1 MNIQFFAEGSGDGG
15 DGNGNGNNGQ
25 SNTGNGNSN
34 QNTGNSNQGATY
46 TQEQLDGIVNSRTA
60 RAEQSALRSFFQ
72 QQGMSENEVTQAINS
87 YKAQRAKNTPDVAGM
102 QTELAQTKSQ
112 NQQLV
117 VQNSATIQAVELG
130 IDAKSIPYV
139 IKMADFKEVMNT
151 DGTVDAEKV
160 KAAINK
166 VLEDVPA
173 LKPADS
179 GANNN
184 QGFTQIGAPIR
195 LVSMLWVYHQKR
207 YKRGLYQ
214 EFFMFSFILLLL

>member
-46 TQEQLDGIVNSRTA
+46 TQEQLDGIVSSRTA
-60 RAEQSALRSFFQ
+60 RAEQSALKSFFQ
-72 QQGMSENEVTQAINS
+72 QQGMSESEVTQAINA
-87 YKAQRAKNTPDVAGM
+87 YKEQKAKNAPDVAGM
-102 QTELAQTKSQ
+102 QSQIAQVQSR
-112 NQQLV
+112 NLQLTIE
-117 VQNSATIQAVELG
+117 NSATLQAMELG

-139 IKMADFKEVMNT
+139 IKMADFKQVAGT
-151 DGTVDAEKV
+151 DGTIDVEKV

-184 QGFTQIGAPIR
+184 QGFTQIGAPNSNNQQNQDD
-195 LVSMLWVYHQKR
+195 LL
-207 YKRGLYQ
+207 RGI
-214 EFFMFSFILLLL
+214 FGIKKK

>member
-60 RAEQSALRSFFQ
+60 RAEQ
-72 QQGMSENEVTQAINS
+72 GMSENEVTQAINS

-112 NQQLV
+112 NQQLM

-184 QGFTQIGAPIR
+184 QGFTQIGAPNSNNQQNQDD
-195 LVSMLWVYHQKR
+195 LL
-207 YKRGLYQ
+207 RGI
-214 EFFMFSFILLLL
+214 FGIKKK

>member
-1 MNIQFFAEGSGDGG
+1 MKKTTLIPMNIQFFAEGSGDGG

-46 TQEQLDGIVNSRTA
+46 TQEQLDGIVSSRTA
-60 RAEQSALRSFFQ
+60 RAEQSALKSFFQ
-72 QQGMSENEVTQAINS
+72 QQGMSESEVTQAINA
-87 YKAQRAKNTPDVAGM
+87 YKEQKAKNAPDVAGM
-102 QTELAQTKSQ
+102 QSQIAQVQSR
-112 NQQLV
+112 NLQLTIE
-117 VQNSATIQAVELG
+117 NSATLQAMELG

-139 IKMADFKEVMNT
+139 IKMADFKQVAGT
-151 DGTVDAEKV
+151 DGTIDVEKV

-184 QGFTQIGAPIR
+184 QGFTQIGAPNSNNQQNQDD
-195 LVSMLWVYHQKR
+195 LL
-207 YKRGLYQ
+207 RGI
-214 EFFMFSFILLLL
+214 FGIKKK

>member
-1 MNIQFFAEGSGDGG
+1 MKKTTLIPMNIQFFSEGSGDGG

-112 NQQLV
+112 NQQLM

-184 QGFTQIGAPIR
+184 QGFTQIGAPNSNNQQNQDD
-195 LVSMLWVYHQKR
+195 LL
-207 YKRGLYQ
+207 RGI
-214 EFFMFSFILLLL
+214 FGIKKK

>member
-60 RAEQSALRSFFQ
+60 RAEQSALKSFFQ
-72 QQGMSENEVTQAINS
+72 QQGMSESEVTQAINT
-87 YKAQRAKNTPDVAGM
+87 YKEQKAKNAPDVAGM
-102 QTELAQTKSQ
+102 QSQIAQVQSR
-112 NQQLV
+112 NLQLTIE
-117 VQNSATIQAVELG
+117 NSATLQAMELG

-139 IKMADFKEVMNT
+139 IKMADFKQVAGT
-151 DGTVDAEKV
+151 DGTIDVEKV

-184 QGFTQIGAPIR
+184 QGFTQIGAPNSNNQQNQDD
-195 LVSMLWVYHQKR
+195 LL
-207 YKRGLYQ
+207 RGI
-214 EFFMFSFILLLL
+214 FGIKKK

>member
-1 MNIQFFAEGSGDGG
+1 MKKTTLIPMNIQFFAEGSGDGG

-60 RAEQSALRSFFQ
+60 RAEQSALKSFFQ
-72 QQGMSENEVTQAINS
+72 QQGMSESEVTQAINT
-87 YKAQRAKNTPDVAGM
+87 YKEQKAKNAPDVAGM
-102 QTELAQTKSQ
+102 QSQIAQVQSR
-112 NQQLV
+112 NLQLTIE
-117 VQNSATIQAVELG
+117 NSATLQAMELG

-139 IKMADFKEVMNT
+139 IKMADFKQVAGT
-151 DGTVDAEKV
+151 DGTIDVEKV

-184 QGFTQIGAPIR
+184 QGFTQIGAPNSNNQQNQDD
-195 LVSMLWVYHQKR
+195 LL
-207 YKRGLYQ
+207 RGI
-214 EFFMFSFILLLL
+214 FGIKKK